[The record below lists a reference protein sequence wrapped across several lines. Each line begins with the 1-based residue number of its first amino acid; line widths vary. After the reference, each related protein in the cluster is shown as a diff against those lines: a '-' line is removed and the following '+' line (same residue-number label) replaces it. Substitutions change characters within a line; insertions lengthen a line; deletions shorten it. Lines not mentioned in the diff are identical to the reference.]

1 MNHKNTD
8 SRIERLIA
16 LYKTC
21 KNRTEFRQ
29 KHPKEAYVIRRLSL
43 ESRVYGPSRNTKG
56 YWSNFDHCLKAA
68 LSTKT
73 RKEFELA
80 YPGALKQARINDWM
94 DELFKNHKNQ
104 GYTHA
109 INTPHKLNDAQILS
123 ITMRYQTK
131 KAFCLDHPS
140 LYSHIMKY
148 RSNKYDFFKHMKP
161 LGNKAKRYVYKIELD
176 NTIYIGLSCE
186 PHRRFRQHKLRGPV
200 KDLIKAGARL
210 EILSFLLSNFE
221 AVEME
226 SRLIKEYTEANYKV
240 LNSHPAG
247 SLGAPH
253 TLISNDQLYEAAK
266 MCETRGDMSR
276 RFQSYYRLA
285 YSRGILDTLFKDHP
299 NEGYSDQIK
308 WDYEKILEVTTQD
321 MNRSQLQLIYPGAYG
336 NIFIYKKVDLEKLKI
351 DRPNLFINKKVPNNT
366 YTFEYAQNIA
376 KDMTK
381 TEFVKKYHSLANCC
395 YEKQW
400 INKLIFM
407 QRDA

>member
-1 MNHKNTD
+1 MSYKKSD
-8 SRIERLIA
+8 SRIERLKA
-16 LYKTC
+16 LFKTC
-21 KNRTEFRQ
+21 KNRTEFRN
-29 KHPKEAYVIRRLSL
+29 KYPKEAYVVRRLSL
-43 ESRVYGPSRNTKG
+43 ESRIYGPSRNTKG

-80 YPGALKQARINDWM
+80 YPGALKQARINGWM

-109 INTPHKLNDAQILS
+109 INTPRKLTNAEILS
-123 ITMRYQTK
+123 IAMKYQTK

-161 LGNKAKRYVYKIELD
+161 LGNKAKRYVYKIELG
-176 NTIYIGLSCE
+176 NTVYIGLSFD
-186 PHRRFRQHKLRGPV
+186 PHRRFRQHKLRGPA
-200 KDLIKAGARL
+200 KPLIELGAKL
-210 EILSFLLSNFE
+210 EILTSLLSNFD
-221 AVEME
+221 AIEME
-226 SRLIKEYTEANYKV
+226 SRLIKDFTEAGYIV
-240 LNSHPAG
+240 LNKAKAG

-253 TLISNDQLYEAAK
+253 TLIPDDLLIEASK
-266 MCETRGDMSR
+266 MCTSRYDMAR
-276 RFQSYYRLA
+276 RFQSFYKLA
-285 YSRGILDTLFKDHP
+285 YSRGILDILFKDHH
-299 NEGYSDQIK
+299 NNGYKDLIK

-321 MNRSQLQLIYPGAYG
+321 MTRSQLQLIYPGAY
-336 NIFIYKKVDLEKLKI
+336 NYIFVYKKCDIDLLKI

-407 QRDA
+407 QKDA